1 MIHSNGSGRSASTVT
16 PEWLAEQRAT
26 MVEEQLRRR
35 GIRDARVLQAM
46 RDTPRHEFVSPNQI
60 EHACADR
67 PLAIGQGQTIS
78 QPYMVALMLQALEL
92 HGHEKVLEVG
102 TGSGYQAAVLAS
114 LAARVITMESNPI
127 LAATARQR
135 LRRLGLEGNL
145 TVIEGDGSLG
155 YGREAPYDGIVVAA
169 AAPAV
174 PDAYLEELVEGGRL
188 VIPVGELDE
197 QELRLIRKVQGQPV
211 GRTLGYCR
219 FVPLTG
225 SRGWRLD

>member
-1 MIHSNGSGRSASTVT
+1 MIHHNGSGRSAPTVT
-16 PEWLAEQRAT
+16 PEWLAERRAT

-46 RDTPRHEFVSPNQI
+46 CDTPRHEFVSPEQI
-60 EHACADR
+60 EQAYADR
-67 PLAIGQGQTIS
+67 ALAIGQGQTIS

-92 HGHEKVLEVG
+92 RGHEKVLEVG
-102 TGSGYQAAVLAS
+102 TGSGYQAAVLAL

-127 LAATARQR
+127 LVTAARQR
-135 LRRLGLEGNL
+135 LKQFGLEGTL

-155 YGREAPYDGIVVAA
+155 YSPEAPYDGIVVAA
-169 AAPAV
+169 AAPEV
-174 PDAYLEELVEGGRL
+174 PDAYLEQLVEGGRL
-188 VIPVGELDE
+188 VIPLGALEE